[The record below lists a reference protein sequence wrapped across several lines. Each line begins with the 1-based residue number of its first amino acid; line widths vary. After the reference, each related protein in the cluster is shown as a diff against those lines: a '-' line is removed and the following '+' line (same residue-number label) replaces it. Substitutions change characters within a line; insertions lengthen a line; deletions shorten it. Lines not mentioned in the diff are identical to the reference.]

1 MKKISLAFFTAIIIS
16 LSACG
21 PSITPETLHGK
32 WNYIRVRNPH
42 ASPPDS
48 VNSVTLQIEKPYI
61 EFTTKDS
68 LIIHWNRRILS
79 HGTFKLD
86 GRNIVYKE
94 ILTDNTT
101 REFPFYIES
110 LAGKQ
115 LVFST
120 KGEDGSEVTAV
131 KQ

>member
-1 MKKISLAFFTAIIIS
+1 MKNQLLLAICLLALAS
-16 LSACG
+16 CG
-21 PSITPETLHGK
+21 PSITNESLHGR
-32 WNYIRVRNPH
+32 WNYTKVRNPK

-48 VNSVTLQIEKPYI
+48 VSSLTLSIEKPYI
-61 EFTTKDS
+61 EFTNKDS
-68 LIIHWNRRILS
+68 LIIHWDNRVLS
-79 HGTFKLD
+79 RGTFRLD

-94 ILTDNTT
+94 ILADNTT

-115 LVFST
+115 LVFTT